1 LAAYFIGCQRLRRFQ
16 LLGKGI
22 AVADCDVEQRR
33 SGTSSA
39 YFGPAPALRFTRNR
53 SVAFVSTSVR
63 SAGISLP
70 RLLLALPAWV
80 AGAELLASA
89 AAERPRAQTA
99 VALRPDAE
107 VAAVAELPASV
118 AVVAGQPHALA
129 VVAWRPDAEAVEV
142 MALRISTRR
151 PQACPGTQ
159 VATGALTGK
168 PLALNRQVRWWP
180 LLVSMEMLTALELT
194 QRGRA
199 WRSRELSMG
208 MGLVRTWPHL
218 ALASPVSLS
227 PAASW

>member
-1 LAAYFIGCQRLRRFQ
+1 MADISSPQ
-16 LLGKGI
+16 LL
-22 AVADCDVEQRR
+22 Q
-33 SGTSSA
+33 
-39 YFGPAPALRFTRNR
+39 
-53 SVAFVSTSVR
+53 
-63 SAGISLP
+63 
-70 RLLLALPAWV
+70 ALPAWV

-89 AAERPRAQTA
+89 AAEQPRAQTA

-107 VAAVAELPASV
+107 VAAV

-199 WRSRELSMG
+199 WRLRELSMR
-208 MGLVRTWPHL
+208 MGLVPAWPHW
-218 ALASPVSLS
+218 APAWPVSLS
-227 PAASW
+227 PAASWWAFPLLSGSSARHLGLSQVSPICPAAAERPWCREQAAHWPWAVPDAVSH

>member
-1 LAAYFIGCQRLRRFQ
+1 M
-16 LLGKGI
+16 
-22 AVADCDVEQRR
+22 
-33 SGTSSA
+33 
-39 YFGPAPALRFTRNR
+39 
-53 SVAFVSTSVR
+53 
-63 SAGISLP
+63 P
-70 RLLLALPAWV
+70 RLLQALPAWV

-89 AAERPRAQTA
+89 AAEQPRAQTA

-129 VVAWRPDAEAVEV
+129 VVASWPDAEAVEV

-180 LLVSMEMLTALELT
+180 LLVSMEMLTASELT
-194 QRGRA
+194 QHGRA

-208 MGLVRTWPHL
+208 MGSVPAWQSGPLRSVSSRRARSPCRSVTEAEYPCQATRF
-218 ALASPVSLS
+218 ALEW
-227 PAASW
+227 SWKALCPE

>member
-1 LAAYFIGCQRLRRFQ
+1 
-16 LLGKGI
+16 
-22 AVADCDVEQRR
+22 
-33 SGTSSA
+33 
-39 YFGPAPALRFTRNR
+39 
-53 SVAFVSTSVR
+53 
-63 SAGISLP
+63 LP

-80 AGAELLASA
+80 AGAELPASA
-89 AAERPRAQTA
+89 AAEQPRAQTA
-99 VALRPDAE
+99 VALRLDAE
-107 VAAVAELPASV
+107 VAAELPTSV

>member
-1 LAAYFIGCQRLRRFQ
+1 MIRTGAPHFF
-16 LLGKGI
+16 
-22 AVADCDVEQRR
+22 VN
-33 SGTSSA
+33 TSA
-39 YFGPAPALRFTRNR
+39 GL
-53 SVAFVSTSVR
+53 
-63 SAGISLP
+63 AGISLP
-70 RLLLALPAWV
+70 RLLQALPAWV

-89 AAERPRAQTA
+89 AEQPRAQTA

-107 VAAVAELPASV
+107 VAAVLPASV

-194 QRGRA
+194 HRGRA
-199 WRSRELSMG
+199 WRLRELSMR
-208 MGLVRTWPHL
+208 MGLVPAWPHW
-218 ALASPVSLS
+218 APAWPVSLS
-227 PAASW
+227 PAASWWAFPLLSGSSARHLGLSQVSPICPAAAERPWCRERAAHWPWAVPDAVSH